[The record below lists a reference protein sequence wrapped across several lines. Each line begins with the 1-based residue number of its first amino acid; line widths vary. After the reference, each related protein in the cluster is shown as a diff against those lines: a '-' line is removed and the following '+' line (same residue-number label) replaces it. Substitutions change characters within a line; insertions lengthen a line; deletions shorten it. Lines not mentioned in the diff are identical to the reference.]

1 MKKISILLICI
12 VFLQT
17 TIACAQ
23 GDPLIEKVAQKLA
36 SVNDYVAE
44 GIMKTDVSFI
54 KASLGK
60 VKVYFKKPNLLK
72 VRKEGGISLLPK
84 GGVSLTLNTLLNTK
98 QYTAIQAGNQVLNG
112 KSLRVIKLI
121 PNDDRLD
128 WVISTLW
135 IDPVDALVYKTA
147 TTTKES
153 GSYEIS
159 MEYGAYAQ
167 YGLASKI
174 IFSFNTKDYKKITES
189 WIFISQSEARE
200 FCVQPM
206 REQRNCVYSKARD
219 QANSAK
225 IQKCP
230 LWISRSSDR
239 DCRYPAQKFPAQC

>member
-1 MKKISILLICI
+1 MKKISILLISI

-17 TIACAQ
+17 TKAIAQ

-36 SVNDYVAE
+36 TVNDYVAE

-98 QYTAIQAGNQVLNG
+98 QYTAIQAGTQVLNG

-174 IFSFNTKDYKKITES
+174 IFSFNTKDYKLPNGITLEFGDEEPVS
-189 WIFISQSEARE
+189 KQQLLKNKKGSIEIRYTHYTINKGIPPHIF
-200 FCVQPM
+200 
-206 REQRNCVYSKARD
+206 
-219 QANSAK
+219 
-225 IQKCP
+225 
-230 LWISRSSDR
+230 
-239 DCRYPAQKFPAQC
+239 

>member
-36 SVNDYVAE
+36 TVNDYVAE

-98 QYTAIQAGNQVLNG
+98 QYTAIQAGTQVLNG
-112 KSLRVIKLI
+112 KLLRVIKLI

-174 IFSFNTKDYKKITES
+174 IFSFNTKDYKLPNGITLEFGDEEPVS
-189 WIFISQSEARE
+189 KQQLLKNKKGSIEIRYTRYTINKGIPPHIF
-200 FCVQPM
+200 
-206 REQRNCVYSKARD
+206 
-219 QANSAK
+219 
-225 IQKCP
+225 
-230 LWISRSSDR
+230 
-239 DCRYPAQKFPAQC
+239 

>member
-98 QYTAIQAGNQVLNG
+98 QYTAIQAGTQVLNG

-174 IFSFNTKDYKKITES
+174 IFSFNTKDYKLPNGITLEFGDEES
-189 WIFISQSEARE
+189 VSKQQLLKNKKGSIEIRYTRYTINKGIPPHIF
-200 FCVQPM
+200 
-206 REQRNCVYSKARD
+206 
-219 QANSAK
+219 
-225 IQKCP
+225 
-230 LWISRSSDR
+230 
-239 DCRYPAQKFPAQC
+239 